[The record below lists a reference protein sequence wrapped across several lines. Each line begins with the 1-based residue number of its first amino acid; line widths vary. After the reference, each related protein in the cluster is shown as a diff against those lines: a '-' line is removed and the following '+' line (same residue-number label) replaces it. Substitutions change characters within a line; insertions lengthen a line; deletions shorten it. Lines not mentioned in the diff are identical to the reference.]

1 MLASLPAIP
10 KIQGSAWGSP
20 PVGGGGG
27 WDPRAFLSD
36 SELISIPDRTD
47 RNFQP
52 GEGEEASAKVGQE
65 PRLQPGAAP
74 RLQGWMLTP
83 KKPHLH
89 SQEAR
94 TALAGW
100 KASSTVDRGYEDSSP
115 QLHPCQG
122 RTLDAVRTPGN
133 SQPIKG
139 IFFFKNHNKGLMKFR
154 SCRQQPYA
162 SNMLG
167 TVGA

>member
-27 WDPRAFLSD
+27 WDPRAFLPG

-89 SQEAR
+89 SQEPR

-122 RTLDAVRTPGN
+122 GLWMPSEPQGIR
-133 SQPIKG
+133 SQLRG
-139 IFFFKNHNKGLMKFR
+139 YFKKKIIIRG
-154 SCRQQPYA
+154 
-162 SNMLG
+162 
-167 TVGA
+167 